1 MKFLKILTPSE
12 SLKQIALTSVCCLMV
27 ACSQSD
33 DTTKVSE
40 VKKPVAEVEKPV
52 ATVVSPRSTASFD
65 VFGKTS
71 KAEFVGSDTS
81 TTVKK
86 ANSSVLS
93 STTNLSQFKSAAYSA
108 NSIRVNKVVEERANG
123 KLVDITISAKAPS
136 LAGSHKFGVI
146 YWTLGN
152 GNSGVREFSLTQD
165 FKDHTFQYLIPETN
179 NAPNFDVVSILSDL
193 SGQGRAMEISSI
205 EMAVV
210 N

>member
-1 MKFLKILTPSE
+1 MKLLKNLMPNE
-12 SLKQIALTSVCCLMV
+12 SLKQMALTSVCFLMV

-33 DTTKVSE
+33 DVAKVSE
-40 VKKPVAEVEKPV
+40 VQKPVTTVE
-52 ATVVSPRSTASFD
+52 SPQSTASFD
-65 VFGKTS
+65 VYGKTS

-81 TTVKK
+81 TAVRK

-93 STTNLSQFKSAAYSA
+93 STTNLSMFKSAAYSA

-123 KLVDITISAKAPS
+123 KLVDITLNAKAPS
-136 LAGSHKFGVI
+136 LTGNHKFAVI

-165 FKDHTFQYLIPETN
+165 FKDYTFQYLIPKTN

-193 SGQGRAMEISSI
+193 SGQGRAIEISSI
-205 EMAVV
+205 EMTVV